1 MDCVLNNTQFSIHSS
16 LCKSQAKRNETIFG
30 KQNVQMTCWNRV
42 RKKNV
47 SNLTTG
53 VLKNLIITYPMD
65 RLPFE
70 QSCKKAN
77 QGFSEYN
84 SVDTLRG
91 YSGPTATG
99 NSMSLPPN
107 SDMPGMNVAAKNDH
121 GVTRTSPAI
130 PTPVLNKKTDPKDHA
145 VIQRPTPSKE
155 SCPWMCN
162 SQ

>member
-1 MDCVLNNTQFSIHSS
+1 MY
-16 LCKSQAKRNETIFG
+16 E
-30 KQNVQMTCWNRV
+30 
-42 RKKNV
+42 KNV

-53 VLKNLIITYPMD
+53 VLKNLIITYLMD

-84 SVDTLRG
+84 SVDAQRG

>member
-1 MDCVLNNTQFSIHSS
+1 MYEKD
-16 LCKSQAKRNETIFG
+16 
-30 KQNVQMTCWNRV
+30 
-42 RKKNV
+42 V

-53 VLKNLIITYPMD
+53 VLKYHIITYLMD

-84 SVDTLRG
+84 SVDAQRG

-99 NSMSLPPN
+99 NFMNLPPN
-107 SDMPGMNVAAKNDH
+107 SDMPGTNVVAKNDH
-121 GVTRTSPAI
+121 GVTRSSLAI

-145 VIQRPTPSKE
+145 VIQRPKPSKE
-155 SCPWMCN
+155 SRPWMCS